1 MKDFISR
8 IYKRVLNPRQWKEKP
23 VKLPTKQVDR
33 ESRISGHLVWGI
45 VIICVLPLILT
56 LIGLGFAQD
65 SPKAIY
71 TLPKTSFSDMIDV
84 MFYTLAGSFTHTIL
98 EWTAFCTA
106 AFTVLFAF
114 IHFSIK
120 GDVTTPI
127 IGVALFCAGAMDAF
141 HTLAADRLIEA
152 VADNKDLI
160 PFTWALCRIFNALIM
175 IIGVGLFL
183 IKPKQRIKG
192 DLRFILI
199 TTLIFG
205 GLAYTL
211 IHISAVSPDLP
222 RTQFPDAVITRPYD
236 IIPLVL
242 FLFAGLFI
250 YLPFYRRNPS
260 LFSHALLVS
269 VIPEVAVQF
278 YMAFG
283 SSTLFDNFFNIAHGL
298 KIIAYLV
305 PFSGL
310 ALDYIKTYKDEQRSR
325 ETLMKVNTKLEHE
338 ITERMKVEEKQTQL
352 VSKLEGTNK
361 ELKDF
366 AYIISH
372 DLKAPLRAI
381 GSLSH
386 WIGEDYAPC
395 FDEEGQKQMKM
406 LKGRVDRMNNLIEGV
421 LQYSRVGRIKETPI
435 ELDLNSLVADVI
447 DSLHQNGT
455 MEIQVKNKLPLVFG
469 EMTPFIQIF
478 QNLISNAIKYMD
490 KPKGKISI
498 SCDEDENYWTF
509 AVSDNGPG
517 IDERYYD
524 KIFQIFQT
532 LVPRDDFESTGVGLS
547 IVKKIIDRL
556 GGRIWVESQ
565 VGEGSNFLFTLAK
578 IKLSPRLL
586 KLEVNP

>member
-1 MKDFISR
+1 MR
-8 IYKRVLNPRQWKEKP
+8 P
-23 VKLPTKQVDR
+23 VKLLAKQVDR
-33 ESRISGHLVWGI
+33 ESRISRHLIWGI
-45 VIICVLPLILT
+45 VIICVLPFILT
-56 LIGLGFAQD
+56 LIGVSFGQD
-65 SPKAIY
+65 NPEVTYS
-71 TLPKTSFSDMIDV
+71 LPKTSFSNMIDV

-120 GDVTTPI
+120 RDVTTPI

-192 DLRFILI
+192 DIRFILI
-199 TTLIFG
+199 TTLVFG
-205 GLAYTL
+205 ALAYTL
-211 IHISAVSPDLP
+211 IHVSAVSPDLP
-222 RTQFPDAVITRPYD
+222 KTQFPDAIITRPYD
-236 IIPLVL
+236 VIPLVL

-260 LFSHALLVS
+260 IFSHALLVS
-269 VIPEVAVQF
+269 VIPEVAVEF

-283 SSTLFDNFFNIAHGL
+283 SSALFDNFFNIAHGL
-298 KIIAYLV
+298 KIVAYLV

-310 ALDYIKTYKDEQRSR
+310 AFDYIRTYKDEQRSGEILLR
-325 ETLMKVNTKLEHE
+325 LNTKLEHE
-338 ITERMKVEEKQTQL
+338 IAERTKVEEKQTQL
-352 VSKLEGTNK
+352 VTKLEGTNK

-366 AYIISH
+366 AYIVSH

-395 FDEEGQKQMKM
+395 FDEEGQNQMDL

-421 LQYSRVGRIKETPI
+421 LQYSRIGRIKETPI

-447 DSLHQNGT
+447 DSLDHNGIL
-455 MEIQVKNKLPLVFG
+455 EIQVKNELPLVFG

-490 KPKGKISI
+490 KPRGKISI
-498 SCDEDENYWTF
+498 SCDEDEDHWIF
-509 AVSDNGPG
+509 SVSDNGPG

-547 IVKKIIDRL
+547 IVKKIIDGL
-556 GGRIWVESQ
+556 GGTIQVESQ
-565 VGEGSNFLFTLAK
+565 VGEGSTFIVKLAK
-578 IKLSPRLL
+578 INLSPKLL
-586 KLEVNP
+586 KLEVTP

>member
-1 MKDFISR
+1 MKLLR
-8 IYKRVLNPRQWKEKP
+8 A
-23 VKLPTKQVDR
+23 QVDSG
-33 ESRISGHLVWGI
+33 SRISGHLVWGI

-56 LIGLGFAQD
+56 LIGLDFGQD
-65 SPKAIY
+65 KPKAMY
-71 TLPKTSFSDMIDV
+71 SLSKTSSSSMTDV
-84 MFYTLAGSFTHTIL
+84 MFHTLAGSFTHTIL

-120 GDVTTPI
+120 RDVTTPI

-141 HTLAADRLIEA
+141 HTLAADRLIQA

-199 TTLIFG
+199 TTLVFG
-205 GLAYTL
+205 SIAYTL
-211 IHISAVSPDLP
+211 IHISAVSSNLP
-222 RTQFPDAVITRPYD
+222 RTQFSNSVITRPYD
-236 IIPLVL
+236 VIPLIL

-269 VIPEVAVQF
+269 VIPEIAVQF

-283 SSTLFDNFFNIAHGL
+283 SSTLFDNFFNIAHAL

-310 ALDYIKTYKDEQRSR
+310 ALDYINTYKEEQRVSGK
-325 ETLMKVNTKLEHE
+325 LLGLNTELEHE
-338 ITERMKVEEKQTQL
+338 IAERTKVEEKQTQL

-386 WIGEDYAPC
+386 WIGEDYASC
-395 FDEEGQKQMKM
+395 FDEEGQNHMNL

-421 LQYSRVGRIKETPI
+421 LKYSRVGRIREKPI
-435 ELDLNSLVADVI
+435 ELNLNSLVADVI
-447 DSLHQNGT
+447 DSLDQDET
-455 MEIQVKNKLPLVFG
+455 IEIQVRNKLPLVFG

-490 KPKGKISI
+490 KPKGKINI
-498 SCDEDENYWTF
+498 SCDEDEDFWTF

-517 IDERYYD
+517 IDKKYHD

-532 LVPRDDFESTGVGLS
+532 LIPRDDFESTGVGLS
-547 IVKKIIDRL
+547 IVKKIIEGL
-556 GGRIWVESQ
+556 GGTIRVESQ
-565 VGEGSNFLFTLAK
+565 LTEGSAFIFTLAK
-578 IKLSPRLL
+578 ANLSPKLL